1 VLKVINPE
9 HRRVDQGFWW
19 RTSRAVIARCNS
31 AEEIADWVLWLE
43 DGAFQELATMATDR
57 VCCMTVTSTTDPPP
71 AGLCWRIYESY
82 ELVIC

>member
-1 VLKVINPE
+1 MIVLPDEPTANLDSAIGRQVA
-9 HRRVDQGFWW
+9 RRL
-19 RTSRAVIARCNS
+19 
-31 AEEIADWVLWLE
+31 EEIADWVLWLE